1 MWDYR
6 DMTESRMSFM
16 DGHYSQWAFDFSL
29 CRTAVG
35 LVYCVGFEL
44 RVTPKINHLYFI
56 PDVARFVSSKKEP
69 NWCGIQIRIKTQ
81 IKKGKWDSN
90 PLIPP
95 HPPHTHA
102 HTLLLSL
109 PGCLLTLVQHFL
121 CFYSQHFL
129 SLSSS
134 TDQQED
140 LWVYVWVGGW
150 CPEMHLHRFSEYFT
164 PITCHLERSDQ

>member
-1 MWDYR
+1 
-6 DMTESRMSFM
+6 MTESRMSFM
-16 DGHYSQWAFDFSL
+16 DGHYSQCAFDFSL

-44 RVTPKINHLYFI
+44 RVTPKMDHLYFI

-81 IKKGKWDSN
+81 IKKGSETQT
-90 PLIPP
+90 PSS
-95 HPPHTHA
+95 HPTPHTHA
-102 HTLLLSL
+102 HTLLLPL

-140 LWVYVWVGGW
+140 L
-150 CPEMHLHRFSEYFT
+150 
-164 PITCHLERSDQ
+164 